1 VTGAIDSVDADGAA
15 PAAAGSLDRRQ
26 VMVAVAGTVAM
37 VGGGAAAAA
46 RLPGLADYRGRD
58 LLGLADLIRR
68 RDASAA
74 EIVDL
79 AIAAAEAANPAINA
93 ISVKLYDRARAA
105 ARQAQPGPFFGAPY
119 AYKDLGVTIAGAP
132 FTNGSRFFKGAVAPR
147 NSTIVDR
154 GDAAGLV
161 PIALSAAPELGLTGT
176 TESRLLGRTRNPWA
190 LDRIAGGSS
199 GGAAA
204 LVAAGVIPAA
214 QASDYAGSIRTPAS
228 CCGLFGLKPSR
239 GRTPTGP
246 ARIEDWNGLHQL
258 HAITRSVRDS
268 AALLDM
274 ARGREPGDQY
284 AAPPPERPYLAE
296 IDHPTGRL
304 RIAVQR
310 RTTPDMALDPAV
322 GAALDR
328 TVALLGSLGH
338 MVEEAAPEIDYG
350 ALGAGLTAVLGANVA
365 FLLDQRGEALGRPVG
380 EGDVEPITWWLYGQ
394 GREVRATDLE
404 RADHAF
410 HAAGLAMA
418 RFHQRYD
425 LLLSP
430 TLAEPPLPLGTI
442 DLDHADIAPWVRRIT
457 AFGPFTALAN
467 MTGQPAMSVP
477 LEWNDQGLPIGMM
490 FTARYGDEAML
501 FRLAAQLEKARPWFH
516 KVPPFSPSRVGSA
529 LAPPASRTVA

>member
-1 VTGAIDSVDADGAA
+1 M
-15 PAAAGSLDRRQ
+15 AGSLDRRTL
-26 VMVAVAGTVAM
+26 MASAVAGAAAM
-37 VGGGAAAAA
+37 VGGSTAAA
-46 RLPGLADYRGRD
+46 RRPAGFAEYRETD

-68 RDASAA
+68 REASAT
-74 EIVDL
+74 EIIDL
-79 AIAAAEAANPAINA
+79 AIAAAEAVNPTINA
-93 ISVKLYDRARAA
+93 VSVALYDRARAA
-105 ARQAQPGPFFGAPY
+105 SRRAQPGPFHGAPY

-132 FTNGSRFFKGAVAPR
+132 YTNGSRFFKGAVATR

-176 TESRLLGRTRNPWA
+176 TESRLLGKTRNPWA
-190 LDRIAGGSS
+190 LNRIAGGSS

-268 AALLDM
+268 AALLDVT
-274 ARGREPGDQY
+274 RGREPGGQY
-284 AAPPPERPYLAE
+284 AAPPPERSYLAE
-296 IDHPTGRL
+296 IERPAGRL

-310 RTTPDMALDPAV
+310 RTTPDIVLDPAV

-328 TVALLGSLGH
+328 SIALLGSLGH
-338 MVEEAAPEIDYG
+338 RVEEAAPGIDYAALSAGLG
-350 ALGAGLTAVLGANVA
+350 ALLGANVA
-365 FLLDQRGEALGRPVG
+365 FLLDQHGEALGRPVSDD
-380 EGDVEPITWWLYGQ
+380 DVEPITWWLYTQ
-394 GREVRATDLE
+394 GRDVRATDLE
-404 RADHAF
+404 RADFAF
-410 HAAGLAMA
+410 HAASLAMA

-430 TLAEPPLPLGTI
+430 TLAELPLPLGTI
-442 DLDHADIAPWVRRIT
+442 DLDHADIASWVRRIT

-477 LEWNDQGLPIGMM
+477 LEWSDTGLPIGMM

-516 KVPPFSPSRVGSA
+516 KVPPSPRSRDALVPTPSA
-529 LAPPASRTVA
+529 DRTTA